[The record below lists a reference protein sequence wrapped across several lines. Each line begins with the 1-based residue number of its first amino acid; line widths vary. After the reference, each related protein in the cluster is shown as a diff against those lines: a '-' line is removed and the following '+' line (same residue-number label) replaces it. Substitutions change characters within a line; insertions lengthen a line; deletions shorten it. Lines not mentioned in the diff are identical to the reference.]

1 MKQIK
6 IIFKTKFQVSGNC
19 PKDKQELKK
28 PLLEAT
34 YEELCKKGTSVIFE
48 PRLSLPTPSSA
59 TGTVHWKWTWALLP
73 RTWPP
78 CPRFPAPHQRVIFW
92 GREGYQHFSPC
103 PSSLWPCVVQ
113 LRTGVSSLPLC
124 GTEALPWVQYSDN
137 TGPQITAAPA
147 YTVLHQKRQP
157 REHSMLLVT
166 FMIENSYFKKNIL
179 VE

>member
-1 MKQIK
+1 MKSCVRKARLWYLNQDSPSPHPAQQQGQSIGNGLGHCC
-6 IIFKTKFQVSGNC
+6 QEHGLPVLVSQLPIRG
-19 PKDKQELKK
+19 LSSG
-28 PLLEAT
+28 
-34 YEELCKKGTSVIFE
+34 EERGISTSH
-48 PRLSLPTPSSA
+48 LA
-59 TGTVHWKWTWALLP
+59 
-73 RTWPP
+73 
-78 CPRFPAPHQRVIFW
+78 
-92 GREGYQHFSPC
+92 

-124 GTEALPWVQYSDN
+124 GTEALPWVRYSDN

>member
-103 PSSLWPCVVQ
+103 PQQPVALCSAVKNWGLFSSTLWN
-113 LRTGVSSLPLC
+113 RSS
-124 GTEALPWVQYSDN
+124 ALGAV
-137 TGPQITAAPA
+137 
-147 YTVLHQKRQP
+147 
-157 REHSMLLVT
+157 
-166 FMIENSYFKKNIL
+166 
-179 VE
+179 